1 MSSRNC
7 LLQFVCASITVVLV
21 ACSGGS
27 GTAPTAPSSASTTT
41 PAGGQVAGCEVTVQ
55 SSLLPLIDDPKSPYF
70 DQIGVARSSDGAT
83 ATGFSEALAHA
94 SAPDGTRLP
103 DGTTGVYYHNGETG
117 GAVWLARLTGTSLTP
132 VGAISIDGVAR
143 PRWVADV
150 NTDLVNG
157 RVRMIYMVG
166 DGRRRFCVAESTDGL
181 NFTTRALAIEF
192 GGTEADPT
200 VVQLRD
206 GSWLMAFS
214 RENHTGIGFAKSGDG
229 LTFTQTAT
237 ANYGVVPELAMVS
250 DGRVRLH
257 VCGGGGVISLLSSD
271 GGTTWSPE
279 GTVILRSATNRA
291 IVCDPTYIAADS
303 VFVFKTTDAM

>member
-1 MSSRNC
+1 MNHRRRWFPLFCVSLAAC
-7 LLQFVCASITVVLV
+7 LV
-21 ACSGGS
+21 ACGKSGG
-27 GTAPTAPSSASTTT
+27 GAPTAPTSTSSTQT
-41 PAGGQVAGCEVTVQ
+41 GGQVAGCEVTVQ

-70 DQIGVARSSDGAT
+70 DYIGVARSSDGAT
-83 ATGFSEALAHA
+83 ATGYGEALAHA

-103 DGTTGVYYHNGETG
+103 DGSTGVYYHNGETG
-117 GAVWLARLTGTSLTP
+117 GAVWLARLTGTSLSP
-132 VGAISIDGVAR
+132 VGAISVDGVTR
-143 PRWVADV
+143 PRWISDP

-214 RENHTGIGFAKSGDG
+214 RENHTGIGFARSSDG
-229 LTFTQTAT
+229 LTFTQFGTAT
-237 ANYGVVPELAMVS
+237 YGVVPELAMTT
-250 DGRVRLH
+250 DGRVRLY

-271 GGTTWSPE
+271 GGTTWTSE
-279 GTVILRSATNRA
+279 GTVILRAVTSRA
-291 IVCDPTYIAADS
+291 IVCDPTYIAADGI
-303 VFVFKTTDAM
+303 FIFKTTDAM